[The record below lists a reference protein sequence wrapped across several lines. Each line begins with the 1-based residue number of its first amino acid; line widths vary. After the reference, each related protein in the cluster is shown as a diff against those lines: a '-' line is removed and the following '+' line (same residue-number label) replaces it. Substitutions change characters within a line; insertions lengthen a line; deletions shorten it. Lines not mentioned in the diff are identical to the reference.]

1 MIALRAGDWRATLA
15 PELGGSVLS
24 LDWRGQPV
32 FRPTPDGTTDILET
46 ACFPLVPYANRIAEG
61 RFVFEGRSVQL
72 PVLDRFAPHAIHGE
86 GWLRSWTVESQSADT
101 VAMTLDWA
109 GEPDGWPWPWFA
121 RQSVSLSSKGLQI
134 GLSVTN
140 TGEATMPAGLG
151 LHPYFRRYPDSRLT
165 LPAEGVWITDARQ
178 IPERLAPAAEVV
190 DWSNGVDLA
199 DTPFVDHAYASWSEE
214 AFLDGGGRCVTLT
227 ADAAARWSQVYMP
240 VDADFCCVEPVT
252 HRPDAHNAPPGEDD
266 GLVRLEPGRTLSL
279 TVMIGAVSSS

>member
-46 ACFPLVPYANRIAEG
+46 ACFPLVPYANRIADG

-121 RQSVSLSSKGLQI
+121 RQSVCLSSKGLQI

-151 LHPYFRRYPDSRLT
+151 LHPYFHRYPDSRLT
-165 LPAEGVWITDARQ
+165 LPAEGIWMTDARQ

-199 DTPFVDHAYASWSEE
+199 DIPFVDHAYASWSGE

-252 HRPDAHNAPPGEDD
+252 HRPDAHHAPAGEDD
-266 GLVRLEPGRTLSL
+266 GLVSLKPGRTLSL
-279 TVMIGAVSSS
+279 TVIIGAVSSS